1 MADANSWGDND
12 LPAEASWGA
21 GDSEAAPASKPMGL
35 GEFIARN
42 VEIGLGQLVDM
53 AGNAVLGEQAGSY
66 DPEEQQY
73 FQKAENGH
81 PYLAAGIRTAA
92 GAATGAA
99 FPVIRAA
106 QGVGQLTPRIAATAG
121 GRQAI
126 GEIAGGGAIGAGMRA
141 VEDTGNPYAQAMANI
156 ATAFVPSPY
165 SLAKTSAK
173 AWLNHVE
180 TRANPDRLKSAL
192 ANAEEIFPGQQTIG
206 QSTNTA
212 SLRKFGAGVMKKP
225 GEEAQATQADNYA
238 KGMLAYADTMSP
250 RALTNSAIQDEVAN
264 TLQAFDSNLKERA
277 SNVYS
282 TGRAKVKALQAVSP
296 ASVDMS
302 NLLDTYDKLVAEKTD
317 IFKIAPTNLSPET
330 QQLLEFLKGNTVT
343 SPNGA
348 AGRLKKLKPLGAMD
362 LGKALNELYDAVDAG
377 ALTPQMDMAFKRLKS
392 AYQKDIDAAIAGNT
406 INQSLIEMK
415 RTNDLFGRITD
426 KRTQLRNSIVNKTIG
441 LGELRGDPDAALRKI
456 STLNPEAQAYTR
468 RILEAYSPETLN
480 SLRRV
485 ALENMVNG
493 ELRASHGAGMSRYNI
508 RGMNP
513 KALAESGI
521 FSFSQAQN
529 LAKYQDALNTI
540 LNDFPEVASGNT
552 AIMPEAI
559 GRQAMSGNPIFI
571 AGSAAKII
579 PGTFLDRVF
588 NTPEGRNWLKRGA
601 YDKGPEGTI
610 ARRTLALWL
619 QQSREEDDNSVR
631 SHAQ

>member
-1 MADANSWGDND
+1 MAQPNDWGAND
-12 LPAEASWGA
+12 LPAESSWGA
-21 GDSEAAPASKPMGL
+21 GDTEVTPDKKPMGL

-42 VEIGLGQLVDM
+42 VEIGLGQMVDY
-53 AGNAVLGEQAGSY
+53 AGNAFFGEKSGEY
-66 DPEEQQY
+66 DPQEQQY
-73 FQKAENGH
+73 FQNAENGH
-81 PYLAAGIRTAA
+81 PYVAAGIRTAA
-92 GAATGAA
+92 GAVGGEAV
-99 FPVIRAA
+99 PVLRAA
-106 QGVGQLTPRIAATAG
+106 RGVGQLTPRSAIVAG
-121 GRQAI
+121 GRQAV
-126 GEIAGGGAIGAGMRA
+126 GEIGGAMALGAGTRA
-141 VEDTGNPYAQAMANI
+141 VQDTGNPWAQALTNV
-156 ATAFVPSPY
+156 ATAFTPSPY
-165 SLAKTSAK
+165 SAARTGAK
-173 AWLNHVE
+173 AWLNYVE
-180 TRANPDRLKSAL
+180 QKGNPIRLRESL
-192 ANAEEIFPGQQTIG
+192 ANAEELFPDQQTIG

-212 SLRKFGAGVMKKP
+212 SLRKFGAGAMKKA
-225 GEEAQATQADNYA
+225 GEEAQAKQADAYS
-238 KGMLAYADTMSP
+238 KGMLSYAETMSP

-264 TLQAFDSNLKERA
+264 ALQSFDTNLKERA
-277 SNVYS
+277 SNVYAK
-282 TGRAKVKALQAVSP
+282 GREKVKALQSVSP
-296 ASVDMS
+296 ASVDFT
-302 NLLDTYDKLVAEKTD
+302 NLIDTYDKLVAEKSD
-317 IFKIAPTNLSPET
+317 IFKLAPTQLSPET
-330 QQLLEFLKGNTVT
+330 QQLMEFLQGKTTV
-343 SPNGA
+343 SGNGA
-348 AGRLKKLKPLGAMD
+348 AARLKKMKPLGAMD
-362 LGKALNELYDAVDAG
+362 LGKALNELYDSVDAG

-392 AYQKDIDAAIAGNT
+392 AYQKDIDAAIQGNT
-406 INQSLIEMK
+406 VNQSLIEMK
-415 RTNDLFGRITD
+415 RANDLFAAITE
-426 KRTQLRNSIVNKTIG
+426 KRSQLRNSIVNKTIG
-441 LGELRGDPDAALRKI
+441 LGELRGDPDAALKKI

-493 ELRASHGAGMSRYNI
+493 ELRTSHGAGMSRYNI

-619 QQSREEDDNSVR
+619 QEARNEDDESVK
-631 SHAQ
+631 ANAK